1 MLIKILIAVGGYYP
15 YRRSKGRRRPRTSH
29 LARTAPRSADA
40 IGAAGEVATQA
51 KLRETLRWLCGD
63 EFYLH
68 DGPLVIEHAPGTAFP
83 TAEIDH
89 LAVTPFG
96 IFIFETKN
104 WTGHIAPSVLP
115 GNLTRTS
122 YNGETEDRRSPITQN
137 RTKLRFLREQLPGMW
152 PVAGAGV
159 FASPTAVLHR
169 DLPTDLFSLND
180 LPYWL
185 RHKRDSC
192 KERSPVDVRRAT
204 AAVLMYADTSTT
216 ALTDHKAR
224 VATEP
229 DFSTGINPSD

>member
-1 MLIKILIAVGGYYP
+1 MLIKLLIAVGGYYL

-29 LARTAPRSADA
+29 SARTAPRSADA
-40 IGAAGEVATQA
+40 IGAAGEAATEA
-51 KLRETLRWLCGD
+51 KLRKTLRCLCGE

-96 IFIFETKN
+96 IFVFETKN
-104 WTGHIAPSVLP
+104 WSGHIAPSAMP

-122 YNGETEDRRSPITQN
+122 HNGETDDRRSPIAQN

-152 PVAGAGV
+152 PVAGAGI
-159 FASPTAVLHR
+159 FTSPTAVLHR
-169 DLPTDLFSLND
+169 DLSTDLLSLEE

-185 RHKRDSC
+185 RLKRDSF

-204 AAVLMYADTSTT
+204 GPVLMYADTSAK
-216 ALTDHKAR
+216 ALTAHKAR
-224 VATEP
+224 VAA
-229 DFSTGINPSD
+229 